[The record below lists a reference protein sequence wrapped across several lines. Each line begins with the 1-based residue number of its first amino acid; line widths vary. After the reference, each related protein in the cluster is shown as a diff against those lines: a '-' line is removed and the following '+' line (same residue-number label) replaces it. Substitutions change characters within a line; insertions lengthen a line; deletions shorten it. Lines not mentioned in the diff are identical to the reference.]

1 MSLAAIIYDKG
12 FRIDDF
18 MASVAA
24 RLAAEGVRVRGLVQ
38 ENFGDDP
45 NCSVM
50 TLVDLGSSGRFGIS
64 QDLGEHARGCRLDP
78 HGLAEAG
85 GQLDQALA
93 GGADLLVLNK
103 FGKAEAEQGAGLRST
118 VARAIEHGV
127 PVLTAVREPY
137 DRGLGRTSTAAL
149 STALAPE
156 LETGAGLVPQ
166 GGGGAAR
173 RARARRGGCDVTQ
186 VP

>member
-18 MASVAA
+18 MAEVAA
-24 RLAAEGVRVRGLVQ
+24 RLSAEGIRVRGLVQ

-50 TLVDLGSSGRFGIS
+50 ILVDLGSSDRFGIS
-64 QDLGEHARGCRLDP
+64 QDLGAHAHGCRLDP
-78 HGLAEAG
+78 HGLADAG
-85 GQLDQALA
+85 GQLDEALA

-118 VARAIEHGV
+118 VARALEFGV
-127 PVLTAVREPY
+127 PVLTAVRPPY
-137 DRGLGRTSTAAL
+137 TDAWAAFHGGLSAE
-149 STALAPE
+149 LAPE
-156 LETGAGLVPQ
+156 LEPVLAWCRKAV
-166 GGGGAAR
+166 ADR
-173 RARARRGGCDVTQ
+173 RAGHEVAAAPAQ
-186 VP
+186 

>member
-1 MSLAAIIYDKG
+1 MGQQGIDPNVSLAAIIYDKG

-18 MASVAA
+18 MAAVVS
-24 RLAAEGVRVRGLVQ
+24 RLDAEGIRVCGLVQ

-64 QDLGEHARGCRLDP
+64 QRLGADARGCRLDP
-78 HGLAEAG
+78 HGLAAAG

-118 VARAIEHGV
+118 VSRALDVGL
-127 PVLTAVREPY
+127 PVLTAVRPPY
-137 DRGLGRTSTAAL
+137 TAGWADFHGGLAAELAPDLDTVLAWCRTAAATRH
-149 STALAPE
+149 SA
-156 LETGAGLVPQ
+156 
-166 GGGGAAR
+166 
-173 RARARRGGCDVTQ
+173 CDIPVD
-186 VP
+186 

>member
-1 MSLAAIIYDKG
+1 VSLAAIIYDKG

-18 MASVAA
+18 MAGVAA
-24 RLAAEGVRVRGLVQ
+24 RLEADGIRVSGLVQ

-64 QDLGEHARGCRLDP
+64 QDLGPHARGCRLDP
-78 HGLAEAG
+78 HGLADAG

-93 GGADLLVLNK
+93 GGTDLLILNK
-103 FGKAEAEQGAGLRST
+103 FGKAEAEQGAGLRSV

-137 DRGLGRTSTAAL
+137 TQAWADFHGGLSV
-149 STALAPE
+149 ALAPE
-156 LETGAGLVPQ
+156 LEPVLAWCRK
-166 GGGGAAR
+166 AAAER
-173 RARARRGGCDVTQ
+173 RAAHDV
-186 VP
+186 VAAPAK